1 MSKRQRFAISM
12 LGCLLAASLFLPAVV
27 QAAPGDVVTEYDTP
41 GSCPT
46 GLTYDGSH
54 LWLADRKTDS
64 LYQID
69 PDNGV
74 IQTVIPAPGYQVEG
88 LTWDGTHLWVLDVE
102 ESAILKLNPETGIAE
117 HTIYAPCSNPQG
129 LAWDGEYLWI
139 ADFRANMLY
148 SISTEDGTT
157 INEFASPAGEP
168 RGLVFDG
175 TYLWVSDRGADMIYM
190 VTPDKGQVILAF
202 PAPGEFARGMAFDG
216 QRLWNADYQ
225 TDKLYCL
232 VRKDDEKYVQTEG
245 KKQRLEYT
253 HQFRNYGPG
262 EVTSVD
268 VYLAVPGD
276 LPNQTLLGMINYSP
290 EPDGFLTDRWG
301 QKVAHYHGENLTA
314 GDMMTLTMTTEAEL
328 FKLRY
333 FLYPEDVGTLREI
346 PAEIRRLYLSN
357 ESKYHTDD
365 PYIVKS
371 TKEAVGD
378 EENAYWVARRIFDYI
393 IERMHYEL
401 VGGWNIAPTVLER
414 GSGSCSEYS
423 FVFIS
428 MSRAAGLPAR
438 YAGSVVIRGDDAST
452 DDVFHRWVEV
462 YLPNYGW
469 VPVDPSGGDRDTP
482 AGQAGAIGYLNS
494 RFLITTHGGGASEFM
509 DWTYNS
515 NEKWE
520 SRGKCKVYTEHIGEW
535 SPLEVSESASA
546 PPEEFPSSATTAS
559 TKSTVCEER

>member
-1 MSKRQRFAISM
+1 MSRKQ
-12 LGCLLAASLFLPAVV
+12 LTVGCLLCCLCAVLLSVPVAS
-27 QAAPGDVVTEYDTP
+27 QAAPGEVVKEYTAP

-46 GLTYDGSH
+46 GLAFDGTH

-64 LYQID
+64 LYQIN
-69 PDNGV
+69 PETGIV
-74 IQTVIPAPGYQVEG
+74 EAVLPAPGYQVEG

-102 ESAILKLNPETGIAE
+102 ESVILKFNPQTGIAE

-129 LAWDGEYLWI
+129 LAWDGEYLWL
-139 ADFRANMLY
+139 ADFRADMLY

-175 TYLWVSDRGADMIYM
+175 TYLWVADRRDDMIYM
-190 VTPDKGQVILAF
+190 VTPDKGQVILSF

-232 VRKDDEKYVQTEG
+232 VRKDDEQYVQTEG

-301 QKVAHYHGENLTA
+301 QKVAHYRGENLTA
-314 GDMMTLTMTTEAEL
+314 GEMMTITMTTEAEL

-333 FLYPEDVGTLREI
+333 FIFPEDVGTLREI
-346 PAEIRRLYLSN
+346 PADIRRLYLSN

-365 PYIVKS
+365 PFIAKS
-371 TKEAVGD
+371 AKEAMGD
-378 EENAYWVARRIFDYI
+378 EENAYWVARKIFDHI

-401 VGGWNIAPTVLER
+401 AGGWNIAPTVLER

-423 FVFIS
+423 FVFIA

-469 VPVDPSGGDRDTP
+469 IPVDPSRGDKDTP
-482 AGQAGAIGYLNS
+482 AGQGSAIGSLNS
-494 RFLITTHGGGASEFM
+494 RFLITTQGGGASEYM

-515 NEKWE
+515 NEKWQ
-520 SRGKCKVYTEHIGEW
+520 SQGKCKIYTEHIGEW
-535 SPLEVSESASA
+535 SPLEVSTSAGA
-546 PPEEFPSSATTAS
+546 PPAEESQTTA
-559 TKSTVCEER
+559 TAGADPKVCEEK